1 MLKLPSFLRPAAAAA
16 GGDDR
21 QKTDSPYQESLSF
34 TAFRIDLIKASE
46 KKAWK
51 AAWILGSVA
60 CLEAAAIALMM
71 PLKTT
76 EPFVITLDRA
86 AGLASV
92 LQIADAKSIPVSEAQ
107 DKYWLSQYVLAR
119 ESYDYRTLE
128 NDFLKT
134 RELSTPT
141 VFSPYAAQFGDR
153 DGSLEKK
160 WGDSKRV
167 VITIT
172 SVVPTGNGIATVR
185 FTRKLVNTSSGL
197 PESESRWMATIG
209 YEYHPEFRVK
219 EERLIVNPFGF
230 KVTTYRLDEEINGA
244 PSKPAADSQ
253 SSEESHA

>member
-1 MLKLPSFLRPAAAAA
+1 M
-16 GGDDR
+16 
-21 QKTDSPYQESLSF
+21 
-34 TAFRIDLIKASE
+34 
-46 KKAWK
+46 
-51 AAWILGSVA
+51 
-60 CLEAAAIALMM
+60 
-71 PLKTT
+71 
-76 EPFVITLDRA
+76 
-86 AGLASV
+86 
-92 LQIADAKSIPVSEAQ
+92 
-107 DKYWLSQYVLAR
+107 
-119 ESYDYRTLE
+119 
-128 NDFLKT
+128 KT

-219 EERLIVNPFGF
+219 EE
-230 KVTTYRLDEEINGA
+230 VTTYRLDEEINGA